1 MIRHIHCRS
10 CRSARLCAYDHV
22 YSAREGMS
30 RSVSSSVREERRQE
44 QGGTCIRGWRHGAIR
59 DQREKAAAVL
69 EALGLAYHDRHT

>member
-1 MIRHIHCRS
+1 
-10 CRSARLCAYDHV
+10 
-22 YSAREGMS
+22 MS
-30 RSVSSSVREERRQE
+30 RSVSSSVREEGRQE